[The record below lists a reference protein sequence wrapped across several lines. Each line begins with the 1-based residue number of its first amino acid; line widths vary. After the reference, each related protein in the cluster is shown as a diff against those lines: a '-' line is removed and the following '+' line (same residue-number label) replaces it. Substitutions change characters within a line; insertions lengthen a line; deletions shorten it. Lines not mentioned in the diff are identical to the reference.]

1 MKRYPISKEAEMK
14 LHEMM
19 VHEEMRMAI
28 QSESADRSF
37 LASLVGKIW
46 MSSGR
51 DGKDEYQ

>member
-1 MKRYPISKEAEMK
+1 MKKYPISKEADMK

-37 LASLVGKIW
+37 LVPLVGKTW
-46 MSSGR
+46 VSSGR
-51 DGKDEYQ
+51 DGNNEY